1 MMSESNK
8 RHSDA
13 ETVTGSN
20 GRTHFDKVSHGYSK
34 AAKIIFIS
42 MAALFLVTL
51 FFNSKLITYNNFSY
65 LMRDI
70 SSAADIASEN
80 YSSISYKNDEMRVTK
95 GFRGGIITVSSTDL
109 TIYNATG
116 RRTLSINENLV
127 SPNIAVSKK
136 YAVVYELGGNK
147 YRVYNSFARIS
158 AGSYDYPISG
168 AAVSDS
174 GWFALVTKD
183 NEHNSVVHLYDD
195 DCHLRNTYSFASK
208 YVFSVAI
215 NEKGSR
221 IAIVLTEPDGDKFST
236 SVMICDPGKNEKR
249 SEVKVSSGLSYGCA
263 FTESN
268 NIQLVCSDGVFIVNG
283 NDGAIINSCEFF
295 DRKINRVSLTSRGVA
310 VSFSGH
316 QEKNG
321 NEILVF
327 DKNGNQVYNNIVSGG
342 IIDMEYSDGYLFIN
356 QSTSIERI
364 NIKKDERKS
373 YKITEDG
380 TDIIIYDSSNI
391 LVCCPT
397 KAMYVRM

>member
-1 MMSESNK
+1 MSDLNK
-8 RHSDA
+8 RSADKESFAESD
-13 ETVTGSN
+13 GLM
-20 GRTHFDKVSHGYSK
+20 HFDKVSRGYSK
-34 AAKIIFIS
+34 AAKVIFIS
-42 MAALFLVTL
+42 MAVFFLVTL
-51 FFNSKLITYNNFSY
+51 FFNSKLITYNNFSF
-65 LMRDI
+65 LLRDI

-116 RRTLSINENLV
+116 RRTLSVNENLV

-147 YRVYNSFARIS
+147 YRVYNSFARIAS
-158 AGSYDYPISG
+158 GSFEYPISG

-183 NEHNSVVHLYDD
+183 NGHNAVVHLYDD

-221 IAIVLTEPDGDKFST
+221 IAIILTEAAGDRFST

-249 SEVKVSSGLSYGCA
+249 SEVIVSDGLPYGCT

-268 NIQLVCSDGVFIVNG
+268 NIQLICSDGVFVING
-283 NDGAIINSCEFF
+283 NDGSIINSSAFNGQS
-295 DRKINRVSLTSRGVA
+295 ISRVSLTPRGVA
-310 VSFSGH
+310 VSFAGD
-316 QEKNG
+316 QKNPE
-321 NEILVF
+321 NEILIF
-327 DKNGNQVYNNIVSGG
+327 DKNGNQVYNNTITGG
-342 IIDMEYSDGYLFIN
+342 MIDMEYSNGFLFIN
-356 QSTSIERI
+356 HSSSIERI
-364 NIKKDERKS
+364 SIKNNERKS

-380 TDIIIYDSSNI
+380 SDIIIYDSSNI